1 MHKVT
6 IETLL
11 FIIEKYFKQSECKLQ
26 NNVDDMEEIGWI
38 NLVYRYSRVLCGS
51 ENEKDVYELI
61 RSDFQDMVLSEETQS
76 AKV

>member
-26 NNVDDMEEIGWI
+26 NNVDDMEEIG
-38 NLVYRYSRVLCGS
+38 
-51 ENEKDVYELI
+51 
-61 RSDFQDMVLSEETQS
+61 
-76 AKV
+76 